1 MRPNLLLLL
10 SMATCLLAAA
20 VPSQDTKLPSGTGQG
35 KGGEVT
41 KPGAKSDKP
50 DVPGIPGKP
59 LAPGERPKP
68 WVKPVPPKELAAAK
82 AKLPG
87 SAAKLVKFETS
98 CQPAIVLAGERGTM
112 RVLMTLR
119 GESVMLD
126 PPPVTFKIA
135 PQQGELTVLGEPT
148 FLPAESSGLA
158 PALKNIPAYDN
169 FAVFTLPFEVSKD
182 AQPGKQH
189 LALSLQYEL
198 FNGQKGG
205 VIGTFTDQLGID
217 VQVVAEKPK
226 QVSVINSRSGDTAP
240 ATTDVA
246 ASGTAA
252 GNGTVD
258 QPLSGSAN
266 QVTNA
271 AAEAVVESAPEPAPS
286 VMATPTPWIL
296 YGSAGALLLAIVLML
311 TRRR

>member
-10 SMATCLLAAA
+10 SMATCLLAPA

-41 KPGAKSDKP
+41 KPGAKPDKP
-50 DVPGIPGKP
+50 GNPGKP
-59 LAPGERPKP
+59 LAPGERPRP
-68 WVKPVPPKELAAAK
+68 WVKPLPPKELAAAK
-82 AKLPG
+82 AKESG
-87 SAAKLVKFETS
+87 SASKLVKFETS
-98 CQPAIVLAGERGTM
+98 CQPAIVLAGERGTV

-148 FLPAESSGLA
+148 FLPADSSGMA

-169 FAVFTLPFEVSKD
+169 FAIFTLPFEVSKD

-189 LALSLQYEL
+189 LALSVRYEL

-205 VIGTFTDQLGID
+205 VIGTFTDHLGID

-226 QVSVINSRSGDTAP
+226 QVSVINSLKGDKAP
-240 ATTDVA
+240 TTTNAA

-252 GNGTVD
+252 SNGND
-258 QPLSGSAN
+258 SQPLSGSAN
-266 QVTNA
+266 QVTTA
-271 AAEAVVESAPEPAPS
+271 AAEADIESAPEPAPS
-286 VMATPTPWIL
+286 VAATPTPWIL